1 MFDDPKKELQFLEE
15 ELLRSEE
22 KDEEFERFYSEIYAE
37 FGDHSQEDL
46 LKDNPAAEQPQ
57 RPQRT
62 PYTDDTRYVPAPPK
76 KKGIKGLV
84 ILACLETLGIVGV
97 VLWWVL
103 KIL

>member
-1 MFDDPKKELQFLEE
+1 MFDDPKKELQMLEE

-22 KDEEFERFYSEIYAE
+22 KDEDFERFYSEIYAE
-37 FGDHSQEDL
+37 FGDQTQNSTAAQPHRTQPR
-46 LKDNPAAEQPQ
+46 KAPAH
-57 RPQRT
+57 T
-62 PYTDDTRYVPAPPK
+62 PDSRYVPAPPK
-76 KKGIKGLV
+76 KKGIRGLV